1 MIDKGACPL
10 AKVYAVYFSVKHITK
25 SHQQLTKMPKQNPN
39 IKILFLIFVL
49 LNAVSACRVPSIKE
63 AGYDTKAIKTEI
75 EDRKI
80 KRVKEGELFAWMQEK
95 GGIITDISQKEL
107 TKLTLTA
114 TKYPLRDSLAEAYNV
129 TIDLIQS
136 KDLAAFKPFNEKEK
150 EVLDMFAYN
159 LQQDISIPKNLQK
172 LEKAANNFVF
182 NAPVILNNKN
192 IGLWRILF
200 TRKNAIRKINMKQL
214 LEKR

>member
-1 MIDKGACPL
+1 MLQKNL
-10 AKVYAVYFSVKHITK
+10 
-25 SHQQLTKMPKQNPN
+25 N
-39 IKILFLIFVL
+39 IKTLFVVLML
-49 LNAVSACRVPSIKE
+49 LNAFTACKVPSIKE

-95 GGIITDISQKEL
+95 GGIMVDISQKEL
-107 TKLTLTA
+107 TKLTLSA
-114 TKYPLRDSLAEAYNV
+114 AKYPLRDSVMEAYNV
-129 TIDLIQS
+129 NIDLILA

-150 EVLDMFAYN
+150 EVLEMFAYS
-159 LQQDISIPKNLQK
+159 LQQSVTIPKNLQK

-182 NAPVILNNKN
+182 NAPATLNNKN

-214 LEKR
+214 LQNK

>member
-1 MIDKGACPL
+1 ML
-10 AKVYAVYFSVKHITK
+10 HT
-25 SHQQLTKMPKQNPN
+25 
-39 IKILFLIFVL
+39 KILFLVLIL
-49 LNAVSACRVPSIKE
+49 LNAVSACKVPSIKD

-107 TKLTLTA
+107 NKLSLTA

-129 TIDLIQS
+129 SIDLIQT
-136 KDLAAFKPFNEKEK
+136 KDLATFKPFNDKEK

-159 LQQDISIPKNLQK
+159 LQQNVAIPKNLQK

-182 NAPVILNNKN
+182 NAPAILNNKN
-192 IGLWRILF
+192 VGLWRIIF

>member
-1 MIDKGACPL
+1 ML
-10 AKVYAVYFSVKHITK
+10 QQTLNTK
-25 SHQQLTKMPKQNPN
+25 
-39 IKILFLIFVL
+39 IIFLILIL
-49 LNAVSACRVPSIKE
+49 LNAVSACKVPSIKE

-114 TKYPLRDSLAEAYNV
+114 AKYPLRDSLAEAYNV
-129 TIDLIQS
+129 KVEFLLT
-136 KDLAAFKPFNEKEK
+136 KDLATFKPFNEKEK
-150 EVLDMFAYN
+150 EVLDMLAYN
-159 LQQDISIPKNLQK
+159 LEQDVAIPKNLQK
-172 LEKAANNFVF
+172 LEKSANNFVF
-182 NAPVILNNKN
+182 NAPAVLNNKN
-192 IGLWRILF
+192 VGLWRILF